1 MNKEIYIKYFKK
13 NRKGLL
19 LLILIIGMGTIV
31 SGINPYVYGKIVD
44 SISDKNVYSLK
55 KWLLLFGTILIVTLI
70 LESIESLVGNW
81 LTNITENQMKL
92 NLFGHIFSIKCKK
105 IDIYE
110 TGELFNKI
118 EFDI

>member
-1 MNKEIYIKYFKK
+1 MVKGWAADITPLYDKEIYIKYFKK

-55 KWLLLFGTILIVTLI
+55 KYLSFYH
-70 LESIESLVGNW
+70 N
-81 LTNITENQMKL
+81 N
-92 NLFGHIFSIKCKK
+92 
-105 IDIYE
+105 
-110 TGELFNKI
+110 
-118 EFDI
+118 

>member
-13 NRKGLL
+13 NRKGFL

-92 NLFGHIFSIKCKK
+92 N
-105 IDIYE
+105 
-110 TGELFNKI
+110 
-118 EFDI
+118 

>member
-44 SISDKNVYSLK
+44 SISDKNVYSLHQQYAPKTVKRKIASLKALFHHLEYKEIILHNPFAKLQLRFREPIILPKTIPLPK
-55 KWLLLFGTILIVTLI
+55 KHD
-70 LESIESLVGNW
+70 
-81 LTNITENQMKL
+81 Q
-92 NLFGHIFSIKCKK
+92 
-105 IDIYE
+105 
-110 TGELFNKI
+110 
-118 EFDI
+118 